1 MKKLLCILTSIMGTS
16 LAVLPTACETINT
29 QKDDSKT
36 NVEEQIKQLKEEQ
49 EKHLKLISQ
58 LTEQINQLT
67 SDKTQLENQL
77 QAKEQEI
84 NDYQEMIQ
92 KNGELTKLLG
102 DEISKM
108 EKQYNKEVIENQ
120 QVVEKITKALEEYVK
135 LIEKHQTSSMVFLQL
150 HRNTIAE
157 LNQRIQS
164 KDLKIT
170 DLTRLKQELT
180 NNNSSLQSQL
190 SSTKQELET
199 LRSQNTQNI
208 NALRLSN
215 EKVAKLEGELSTLR
229 SEFSQLEQTKTQLEN
244 QLQQKEQEINDY
256 KEMLQKN
263 GELTKLLGDEIEE
276 IKRQYNVELIENQ
289 QTVRKIT
296 KALEE
301 YVKLIEKYKNSSEFF
316 EELNRKAIA
325 KFKEKI
331 QSKDLQIADLTRLK
345 EELTDS
351 NSSLQSQLSST
362 KQELANTKQR
372 LEQQITQL
380 TQDKQRLSQQLQQK
394 EQEFQREK
402 QRLERELGSKTTEI
416 ERIKTELSTLR
427 TRAGQL
433 ETQNQELNTK
443 WQALNAQFNST
454 KQQLD
459 TVTRERNEAKQAL
472 ETANSNLASARR
484 TLEKEQQKAQRLETE
499 LSSIKGKIS
508 SEEKNVKKVWD
519 ETIKNT
525 GWENETYSNLF
536 NRFNKELNKRD
547 DIEFKYKLADISKAG
562 QKVKS
567 ADKQLIIKNKF
578 TEIKLDLGKVYALK
592 QTKQEQGNEL
602 KAFGYDEKGKM
613 TEVSKNINKVPEYL
627 PWFITDLTGIFI
639 QNTSNQIKGLEKWNT
654 ENVTNM
660 TGMFSETPNFNQS
673 LNHFNTSNVTDMNRM
688 FDSASKFNGDISNWD
703 TSKVKNMEG
712 MFAEAVA
719 FNKEISTKEVEIKDN
734 KYIAWN
740 VSNVINMSDMFAGA
754 TAFNKNISSWD
765 TIRVNTMD
773 GMFERAKSFDQNI
786 SNWNVNNVATNE
798 RFTTDAHEKLD
809 HTRVPDKFAIKVI
822 TIELAE
828 LFRDKFKNKITS
840 NKTYNDI
847 LEDFKK
853 ENKLSGV
860 FLRKIPGV
868 DPQSKPKSNIDIL
881 IEVVYKSNVFQVGV
895 NVGTIK

>member
-49 EKHLKLISQ
+49 ERHLK
-58 LTEQINQLT
+58 QINQLT
-67 SDKTQLENQL
+67 SDKARLEKQL
-77 QAKEQEI
+77 QTKEQEI

-102 DEISKM
+102 DEIAKI
-108 EKQYNKEVIENQ
+108 EKQYDKEVIENQ

-135 LIEKHQTSSMVFLQL
+135 LIEKYQTSSMVFLQL

-170 DLTRLKQELT
+170 DLTRLNQQLT
-180 NNNSSLQSQL
+180 NDKSSLES
-190 SSTKQELET
+190 ELNSV
-199 LRSQNTQNI
+199 RSQNAQNI
-208 NALRLSN
+208 TALREAN
-215 EKVAKLEGELSTLR
+215 QKVSRFEGEISTLR
-229 SEFSQLEQTKTQLEN
+229 SDISQLEQDKRSLQTQLN
-244 QLQQKEQEINDY
+244 NATQESA
-256 KEMLQKN
+256 
-263 GELTKLLGDEIEE
+263 
-276 IKRQYNVELIENQ
+276 R
-289 QTVRKIT
+289 
-296 KALEE
+296 
-301 YVKLIEKYKNSSEFF
+301 
-316 EELNRKAIA
+316 
-325 KFKEKI
+325 
-331 QSKDLQIADLTRLK
+331 
-345 EELTDS
+345 
-351 NSSLQSQLSST
+351 T
-362 KQELANTKQR
+362 KQN
-372 LEQQITQL
+372 LEQQITQI
-380 TQDKQRLSQQLQQK
+380 TQEKQQLNQQLQQK
-394 EQEFQREK
+394 ETEFQREK

-416 ERIKTELSTLR
+416 QRINTELSRLS

-433 ETQNQELNTK
+433 ETQNRELNRK
-443 WQALNAQFNST
+443 WEALNTQFTST
-454 KQQLD
+454 KQQLG
-459 TVTRERNEAKQAL
+459 TVTRERDAARQEL
-472 ETANSNLASARR
+472 STANSNLASVRT
-484 TLEKEQQKAQRLETE
+484 TLEQEQRKVEALQTELDNIKGNISSEQQKVQR
-499 LSSIKGKIS
+499 
-508 SEEKNVKKVWD
+508 VWD

-525 GWENETYSNLF
+525 AWENETYSNLF

-567 ADKQLIIKNKF
+567 ADKQLTIKNNF

-592 QTKQEQGNEL
+592 QDKQEQGNEL

-613 TEVSKNINKVPEYL
+613 TAVSENINKVPEYL

-639 QNTSNQIKGLEKWNT
+639 KNTSNQIKGLEKWNT

-754 TAFNKNISSWD
+754 TAFNKSISSWD

-786 SNWNVNNVATNE
+786 SNWNVNNVTTNE
-798 RFTTDAHEKLD
+798 RFTSNAHEKLD

-828 LFRDKFKNKITS
+828 LFRDKFENKITS

-881 IEVVYKSNVFQVGV
+881 IEVTYKSNTFQVGV
-895 NVGTIK
+895 NVGKIK